1 MVSEL
6 AIVGVMGSGTSPY
19 PHLAGPLGEL
29 IAVGGCHLLTGG
41 GGGVMAEVS
50 RAFTDFAGRKG
61 LSIGVIRSDGPPR
74 RDEATGGRR
83 YQPAEVNQWVELPIF
98 THLPL
103 SSEAWESRNHI
114 NVLTAHA
121 LVALPG
127 GAGTLSEVRLRIE
140 YGGPAI
146 VFLGDPKEGNTIG
159 GRTASELREE
169 VRNPERLLVAKTL
182 QEAGWYIGS
191 CVRRP
196 PG

>member
-1 MVSEL
+1 MVSQL
-6 AIVGVMGSGTSPY
+6 PIVGVMGSGTSPF

-50 RAFTDFAGRKG
+50 RAFTDFADRKG
-61 LSIGVIRSDGPPR
+61 LSIGVIRSDGPPQ
-74 RDEATGGRR
+74 RDETTGGRR
-83 YQPAEVNQWVELPIF
+83 YRPVAVNSWVEVPIF

-127 GAGTLSEVRLRIE
+127 GAGTLSEVRLRLE

-159 GRTASELREE
+159 GRTALELQEE
-169 VRNPERLLVAKTL
+169 LRNPEKLMIARTL
-182 QEAGWYIGS
+182 QQAGWYIGS

-196 PG
+196 E